1 MASWKCVESGKDIS
15 DIEKG
20 IRNSFKW
27 FWLDEEC
34 NAGRKFNTW
43 CKKLDEPGKCVCIVC
58 SKTINYSSSGK
69 KALKIHA
76 ESSEHVS
83 RTKSALMSSKL
94 VSSSDGDQGISKQSL
109 QDRCAEVKA
118 TIGLFISE
126 HCLPFTLA
134 PELLS
139 LAQRLSKDTVAL
151 NSVTLSATSATYST
165 THGVAQHIKESI
177 SEKLKTSFFSLNIDE
192 ATTAGGNKVMNV
204 LVQFYDEEEKRC
216 VVDLLGSKQVN
227 LANSE
232 NLLSAVNGIY
242 INRERFR
249 MASSHQCPHG

>member
-94 VSSSDGDQGISKQSL
+94 VSSSDGDQGISKVSP
-109 QDRCAEVKA
+109 
-118 TIGLFISE
+118 G
-126 HCLPFTLA
+126 
-134 PELLS
+134 
-139 LAQRLSKDTVAL
+139 
-151 NSVTLSATSATYST
+151 
-165 THGVAQHIKESI
+165 
-177 SEKLKTSFFSLNIDE
+177 
-192 ATTAGGNKVMNV
+192 
-204 LVQFYDEEEKRC
+204 
-216 VVDLLGSKQVN
+216 
-227 LANSE
+227 
-232 NLLSAVNGIY
+232 
-242 INRERFR
+242 
-249 MASSHQCPHG
+249 